1 MTLGSS
7 LADTAYEIMMLF
19 SLKLFLN
26 ICIIMYIFYVY
37 IYVCILGVQF
47 ICMCVCYSVFVLQF
61 LKSLLLDDSKF

>member
-1 MTLGSS
+1 
-7 LADTAYEIMMLF
+7 
-19 SLKLFLN
+19 
-26 ICIIMYIFYVY
+26 MYIFYVY